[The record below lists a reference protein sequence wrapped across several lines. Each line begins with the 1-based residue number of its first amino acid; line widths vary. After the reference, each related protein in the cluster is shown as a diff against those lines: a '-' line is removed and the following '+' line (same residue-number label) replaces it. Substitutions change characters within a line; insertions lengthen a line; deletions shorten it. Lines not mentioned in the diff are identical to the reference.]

1 MIKYLNNE
9 NFNEEINKDSERYN
23 LIFMLIGVDHVEQWV
38 RF

>member
-23 LIFMLIGVDHVEQWV
+23 LIVMMIGVDHVEQWV